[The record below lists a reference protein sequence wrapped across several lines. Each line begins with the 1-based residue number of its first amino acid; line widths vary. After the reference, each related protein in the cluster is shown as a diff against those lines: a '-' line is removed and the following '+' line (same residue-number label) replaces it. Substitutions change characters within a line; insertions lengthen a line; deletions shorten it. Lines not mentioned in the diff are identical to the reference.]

1 MLKYIFRKYIER
13 EQKKETE
20 QVQTVVDLKAVYG
33 NVRPDI
39 EENYRI
45 LQEIFGDS
53 TDIKLRKF
61 EFGRGTRKQALIL
74 FTDGLA
80 DSATVNREIVEP
92 LMYGDRIGNRYT
104 REDMTD
110 IKGVLETM
118 VVIGEAETAD
128 TFQQAV
134 EGCLLGIRCF
144 LWTVLP
150 SVSFWEAKAT
160 KNAR

>member
-53 TDIKLRKF
+53 TDIKLR
-61 EFGRGTRKQALIL
+61 
-74 FTDGLA
+74 
-80 DSATVNREIVEP
+80 
-92 LMYGDRIGNRYT
+92 
-104 REDMTD
+104 
-110 IKGVLETM
+110 
-118 VVIGEAETAD
+118 
-128 TFQQAV
+128 
-134 EGCLLGIRCF
+134 
-144 LWTVLP
+144 
-150 SVSFWEAKAT
+150 
-160 KNAR
+160 